1 MARKRRK
8 IILDNRK
15 RLRNFFNTENSGVQI
30 SNNIV
35 SQSQNIDHSST
46 SNHNMSVGSHYQ
58 DNDDSNSDNNLN
70 SSNSSDSEEDSVSAQ
85 LQEAHLQEYYDIG
98 DQNYECAHCQA
109 CMWYQEKV
117 NRHKITAIPRF
128 HRCFRG
134 GKIVLQFLEQPP
146 QVLQDLLFN
155 KTYSDSKNNQ
165 ANIRTYNAMFSF
177 TSPRMKF
184 DTTYSKRGGPPTLR
198 LQGQT
203 CHRIGTLLPE
213 TGKALQYAQL
223 YIYDTD
229 NEVEHRIKCF
239 KDNKGIERPV
249 VNKLKL
255 MLDEHNVHAKAF
267 RMARDVFRTNSFT
280 DLKPRLISDRSEDG
294 RVYNKPTVLEVAA
307 LIVGDIDSADKRDI
321 LIQRRN
327 GGLQRIDEF
336 HPAYLAYQY
345 PLIFPY
351 GEDGYRKNIMHKYRH
366 ETEVTRKNRQSIK
379 DWFSYRLQ
387 QRHKEAKTLLYSRR
401 IFQQFLVDGYAM
413 MESER
418 LNWLRDNQSK
428 LRVGKYNNLTTQ
440 TDGDRRNEH
449 QKRGKRV
456 LLPST
461 FVGSK
466 IYMDQLYFDD
476 MAISSRLG
484 FPDLFVT
491 CNPNWPEIKRALSGT
506 RLQPHDRPYIISKV
520 FKIKFDTLMDD
531 ITKHHVV
538 GKVIAYMYTIEFQKR
553 GLPHALILIFLHPQ
567 SKYPTP
573 SDIDNIISA
582 EIPDPTVHPNLYKYV
597 SPSEACWCIYSYN
610 IHGRKPAVERMFYHL
625 VGEKPIY
632 YTDYARMEN
641 VLETASV
648 TESMFTT

>member
-1 MARKRRK
+1 M
-8 IILDNRK
+8 
-15 RLRNFFNTENSGVQI
+15 
-30 SNNIV
+30 
-35 SQSQNIDHSST
+35 DHAST

-58 DNDDSNSDNNLN
+58 DNDDSNSHNNLN
-70 SSNSSDSEEDSVSAQ
+70 SSNSSDSDEDSVPAQ
-85 LQEAHLQEYYDIG
+85 LHEAHLQEYYDIG

-117 NRHKITAIPRF
+117 NRHKITATPRF
-128 HRCFRG
+128 YRCCRG
-134 GKIVLQFLEQPP
+134 GKIVLPFLEQPP

-155 KTYSDSKNNQ
+155 KTYSDSKNYQ

-177 TSPRMKF
+177 TSPGMKF

-213 TGKALQYAQL
+213 TEQAPQYAQL

-229 NEVEHRIKCF
+229 NEVERRIKCF

-249 VNKLKL
+249 VNKLKM
-255 MLDEHNVHAKAF
+255 MLDEHNVHAKAI
-267 RMARDVFRTNSFT
+267 RMARDVLRTNSFT
-280 DLKPRLISDRSEDG
+280 DLKLRLISDRSEDG
-294 RVYNKPTVLEVAA
+294 RVYNKPTVSEVAA

-327 GGLQRIDEF
+327 GCLQRIDEF

-351 GEDGYRKNIMHKYRH
+351 GEDGYRKNIMHRYRH
-366 ETEVTRKNRQSIK
+366 ETEVTRRNRQSIK

-387 QRHKEAKTLLYSRR
+387 QRRKEAKTLLYSRR
-401 IFQQFLVDGYAM
+401 LFQQFLVDGYAM

-456 LLPST
+456 VLPST

-466 IYMDQLYFDD
+466 RYMDQLYFDG

-484 FPDLFVT
+484 FPD
-491 CNPNWPEIKRALSGT
+491 
-506 RLQPHDRPYIISKV
+506 
-520 FKIKFDTLMDD
+520 
-531 ITKHHVV
+531 
-538 GKVIAYMYTIEFQKR
+538 
-553 GLPHALILIFLHPQ
+553 
-567 SKYPTP
+567 
-573 SDIDNIISA
+573 
-582 EIPDPTVHPNLYKYV
+582 
-597 SPSEACWCIYSYN
+597 
-610 IHGRKPAVERMFYHL
+610 
-625 VGEKPIY
+625 
-632 YTDYARMEN
+632 
-641 VLETASV
+641 
-648 TESMFTT
+648 